1 VLVPSN
7 PSQSTHV
14 QTLAETVEAV
24 LTSVRPGEV
33 LTYGELARLAGHP
46 GAARAVGR
54 VMSRSS
60 GLPWWRV
67 VTSQG
72 RLVPG
77 HEGCQAEF
85 LRSEGIE
92 VVKGRCLLR
101 SRQAP
106 RPTPRV

>member
-1 VLVPSN
+1 MPSSL
-7 PSQSTHV
+7 SQSTQV
-14 QTLAETVEAV
+14 ESLAETVEVV
-24 LTSVRPGEV
+24 LASLGPGDV

-54 VMSRSS
+54 VMSQSS

-67 VTSQG
+67 VNSQG

-77 HEGCQAEF
+77 HERRQAEL

-92 VVKGRCLLR
+92 VVNGRCPLR
-101 SRQAP
+101 DRRGPHRTQG
-106 RPTPRV
+106 T